1 MHLLDGRDQV
11 LKTHTHT
18 DEDQVVHVNVHYVH
32 LHVNYIHL
40 HVHYMHMYMYIS
52 KTQEEKCK
60 FPLEG
65 LLFKVRILKRRFYQ
79 AGFF

>member
-1 MHLLDGRDQV
+1 
-11 LKTHTHT
+11 
-18 DEDQVVHVNVHYVH
+18 
-32 LHVNYIHL
+32 
-40 HVHYMHMYMYIS
+40 MHMYMYIS